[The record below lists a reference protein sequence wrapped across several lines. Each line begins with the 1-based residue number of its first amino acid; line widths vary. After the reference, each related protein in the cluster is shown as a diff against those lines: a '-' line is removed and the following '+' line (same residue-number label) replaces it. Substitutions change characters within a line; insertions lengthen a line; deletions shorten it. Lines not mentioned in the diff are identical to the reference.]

1 VEKEGLILVVATD
14 SLSGEELGYAINGL
28 QEVGAYNVNLI
39 PTITKKNRP
48 GQLMIV
54 DLPVK
59 NENAVG
65 NFLVKEFGILGYHR
79 IKTEHVF
86 EQINFI
92 ERKLSV
98 RGPKGWV
105 KNFELQVKVV
115 GDMADPLS
123 MDVENDFLVKLHKE
137 LNADKT
143 TSITMTKLRK
153 MVESALQNNED
164 PLILE
169 I

>member
-1 VEKEGLILVVATD
+1 MEKEGLILVVATD

-65 NFLVKEFGILGYHR
+65 NFLVKEFWDTRL
-79 IKTEHVF
+79 
-86 EQINFI
+86 
-92 ERKLSV
+92 
-98 RGPKGWV
+98 P
-105 KNFELQVKVV
+105 
-115 GDMADPLS
+115 
-123 MDVENDFLVKLHKE
+123 
-137 LNADKT
+137 
-143 TSITMTKLRK
+143 
-153 MVESALQNNED
+153 
-164 PLILE
+164 
-169 I
+169 